1 MQALDLLK
9 SHFGFDR
16 FLPLQEE
23 IVGRVLEQKDAL
35 VVMPTG
41 GGKSLCYQLP
51 ALCFDGLTVVVSPLI
66 ALMKDQVDSLKAN
79 GIPAAFINSTLA
91 SQALAQVQSQAK
103 NGSLKLLY
111 LAPERLALSGFREFL
126 RTLDVSLFA
135 IDEAHC
141 ISEWGH
147 DFRPDYRNLKN
158 LRRDFPSVPIIALTA
173 TATGQVR
180 QDIVAQL
187 GLGQPEIFVSGLD
200 RPNLH
205 YTVRN
210 KYRGSF
216 QTLLNL
222 LKKHDGESAIIYRSS
237 RKDTEAM
244 AEDLCGQGFTALP
257 YHAGLERATRQD
269 TQERFIRGET
279 PVIVATIAFGM
290 GIDKPDIRVVVH
302 FDLPKTLEG
311 YYQETGRAG
320 RDGLPSEC
328 VLFYSYADKSKQDY
342 FIDQIEHAKE
352 REESERKLALMVE
365 FCRLQTCR
373 RRHLMEYFGEP
384 WETENCG
391 GCDVCAS
398 PREVFDATEIGQKIL
413 SAIIRTGGRFGA
425 RHITDVLR
433 GAATKTVTSRGHEQL
448 TVFGV
453 AWDHS
458 AQALDQL
465 IDGLVTKGLVARET
479 GRFPTLAATQD
490 GRDFLRDRRQLTLTR
505 PEVSQEDPPGDA
517 PRSRGADLPE
527 NPELFQQLRA
537 LRKTLA
543 DGRDVPAFVIFGD
556 ASLRQMAAQT
566 PQSLESFSRI
576 SGVGSVKLR
585 EFGEVF
591 LQVIRDYAVANG
603 HPVESPNPDGPWAGA
618 RPRARARPRTEG
630 AGRRAG
636 STLVQTKELVSKR
649 LSLDEIAKDRGINTT
664 TIRNHI
670 YQLVVGGEELDLA
683 YLMPSPTRM
692 AEIESAFQQTG
703 DARLT
708 PVRDLLGESYSYD
721 EIALAR
727 IGLLQ
732 RGRLNT

>member
-23 IVGRVLEQKDAL
+23 IVGRGLQRKDAL

-91 SQALAQVQSQAK
+91 PQALAQVQSQAK
-103 NGSLKLLY
+103 DGSLKLLY
-111 LAPERLALSGFREFL
+111 LAPERLALAGFRDL
-126 RTLDVSLFA
+126 LGTLDVSLFA

-147 DFRPDYRNLKN
+147 DFRPDYRNLKT
-158 LRRDFPSVPIIALTA
+158 LRRDFPQVPIIALTA
-173 TATGQVR
+173 TATGQVQR
-180 QDIVAQL
+180 DIVAQL
-187 GLGQPEIFVSGLD
+187 GLKEPRIFVSGLD

-205 YTVRN
+205 YAVRT
-210 KYRGSF
+210 KDRGSF
-216 QTLLNL
+216 QHLLWL

-244 AEDLCGQGFTALP
+244 AEDLRAHGFTALP
-257 YHAGLERATRQD
+257 YHAGLERSTRQD
-269 TQERFIRGET
+269 TQERFIRGDV
-279 PVIVATIAFGM
+279 PIIVATIAFGM

-302 FDLPKTLEG
+302 YDLPKTLEG

-342 FIDQIEHAKE
+342 FIDQIEDAHE
-352 REESERKLALMVE
+352 REEAERKLALMVG
-365 FCRLQTCR
+365 FCKLQSCR
-373 RRHLMEYFGEP
+373 RKHLMEYFGEP
-384 WETENCG
+384 WEAENCG

-398 PREVFDATEIGQKIL
+398 PREVFDATEIAQKIL

-433 GAATKTVTSRGHEQL
+433 GDATKTVTSRGHDQL
-448 TVFGV
+448 TVFGI
-453 AWDHS
+453 ASNHP

-465 IDGLVTKGLVARET
+465 IDGMVTKGLVKRET
-479 GRFPTLAATQD
+479 GRYPTLAATQE
-490 GRDFLRDRRQLTLTR
+490 GRDFLRDRQQLTLTR
-505 PEVSQEDPPGDA
+505 PEASQEDPSENRHGEVA
-517 PRSRGADLPE
+517 ASRGADLPE

-556 ASLRQMAAQT
+556 VSLRQMAAQL
-566 PQSLESFSRI
+566 PQSRESFSRI

-585 EFGEVF
+585 EFSEAF
-591 LQVIRDYAVANG
+591 LQVIRDYAEVNG
-603 HPVESPNPDGPWAGA
+603 VPDRSAAMSGFEADS
-618 RPRARARPRTEG
+618 RPRPDG
-630 AGRRAG
+630 AGRRPG
-636 STLVQTKELVSKR
+636 STLVQTQELVAKK
-649 LSLDEIAKDRGINTT
+649 LSLNEIAENRGINTT

-670 YQLVVGGEELDLA
+670 YQLVMGGEELDLA
-683 YLMPSPTRM
+683 YLMPSQTRM
-692 AEIESAFQQTG
+692 EEIESAFQQTG
-703 DARLT
+703 DARLA
-708 PVRDLLGESYSYD
+708 PVRELLGEGYSYD

-732 RGRLNT
+732 RGQLNT